1 MEFPGYFRHS
11 SENGKGGGGE
21 AARNAI
27 PLKILLLVVLI
38 KKNFGAG
45 RLPTFQI
52 DTVPSPPWSPVE
64 DPLDEESIDIQ
75 LEEEPQSQSSDSI
88 FDDQRDSLRSFIED
102 IISKAMVVAEK
113 KLQFVGLDDDDEEE
127 EEEVQQQVE
136 EEVQPPQEVEEEVIE
151 AEEEKEAELRLTEEE
166 EAEIRAAA
174 EKVVEEVLSKAEE
187 VVTEQ
192 MVDTSKFN
200 FPGLPVFQIDTVKS
214 APPSPE
220 EEEKPFVQPKK
231 YTFRLANEDEER
243 SEPIEEQPKVTEE
256 PSLITFDEAPDDVKD
271 VASNLI
277 KEIVGKA
284 ITMAEEKSIP
294 TVPFNFEDVD
304 LIKSSGPWYVRVR
317 EGFMRVLR
325 TACFCTPRRHDS

>member
-1 MEFPGYFRHS
+1 MTREKKNALELLSLPSALLPEDRGSEGKTIIKEGSKNAPLEGRPIRACCS
-11 SENGKGGGGE
+11 AKCAKVIANGIDTPVENGLSQKE
-21 AARNAI
+21 
-27 PLKILLLVVLI
+27 
-38 KKNFGAG
+38 

-64 DPLDEESIDIQ
+64 EPLDEEEIDIQ
-75 LEEEPQSQSSDSI
+75 LEEEQQEEEPPEESASDSLSEE
-88 FDDQRDSLRSFIED
+88 QRESLRTFIED
-102 IISKAMVVAEK
+102 ILSKAMVVAEK
-113 KLQFVGLDDDDEEE
+113 KLQFVGIDDDDEDEEADEE
-127 EEEVQQQVE
+127 EIQNHHVEEV
-136 EEVQPPQEVEEEVIE
+136 EVQEVEEE
-151 AEEEKEAELRLTEEE
+151 EEKEVRLTEEE

-187 VVTEQ
+187 LVAEK
-192 MVDTSKFN
+192 MADTSN
-200 FPGLPVFQIDTVKS
+200 LDFP
-214 APPSPE
+214 
-220 EEEKPFVQPKK
+220 
-231 YTFRLANEDEER
+231 
-243 SEPIEEQPKVTEE
+243 
-256 PSLITFDEAPDDVKD
+256 ITFDEAPDDVKD

-284 ITMAEEKSIP
+284 ITMAEEKTVP

>member
-200 FPGLPVFQIDTVKS
+200 FP
-214 APPSPE
+214 
-220 EEEKPFVQPKK
+220 
-231 YTFRLANEDEER
+231 
-243 SEPIEEQPKVTEE
+243 
-256 PSLITFDEAPDDVKD
+256 ITFDEAPDDVKD

>member
-1 MEFPGYFRHS
+1 MRS
-11 SENGKGGGGE
+11 STPKGNVVANGIDTPVENGLSNKE
-21 AARNAI
+21 
-27 PLKILLLVVLI
+27 
-38 KKNFGAG
+38 

-64 DPLDEESIDIQ
+64 EPLDEEEIDIQ
-75 LEEEPQSQSSDSI
+75 LEEEQQTTDLFSDE
-88 FDDQRDSLRSFIED
+88 QRESLRSFIED

-113 KLQFVGLDDDDEEE
+113 KLQFVGIDDDDEEE
-127 EEEVQQQVE
+127 EETHQV
-136 EEVQPPQEVEEEVIE
+136 EEVQPPQEMEEEVVE
-151 AEEEKEAELRLTEEE
+151 VEEEKEVESRLTEEE

-187 VVTEQ
+187 VVAEKI
-192 MVDTSKFN
+192 VDTSKFD
-200 FPGLPVFQIDTVKS
+200 FP
-214 APPSPE
+214 
-220 EEEKPFVQPKK
+220 
-231 YTFRLANEDEER
+231 
-243 SEPIEEQPKVTEE
+243 
-256 PSLITFDEAPDDVKD
+256 ITFDEAPDDVKD

-284 ITMAEEKSIP
+284 ITMAEEKSVP

>member
-1 MEFPGYFRHS
+1 MAS
-11 SENGKGGGGE
+11 E
-21 AARNAI
+21 AAGQRAKDS
-27 PLKILLLVVLI
+27 PPAKVRGCELQ
-38 KKNFGAG
+38 

-64 DPLDEESIDIQ
+64 EPLDEEEIDIQ
-75 LEEEPQSQSSDSI
+75 LEEEQQTTDLFSDE
-88 FDDQRDSLRSFIED
+88 QRESLRSFIED

-113 KLQFVGLDDDDEEE
+113 KLQFVGIDDDDEEE
-127 EEEVQQQVE
+127 EETHQV
-136 EEVQPPQEVEEEVIE
+136 EEVQPPQEMEEEVVE
-151 AEEEKEAELRLTEEE
+151 VEEEKEVESRLTEEE

-187 VVTEQ
+187 VVAEKI
-192 MVDTSKFN
+192 VDTSKFD
-200 FPGLPVFQIDTVKS
+200 FP
-214 APPSPE
+214 
-220 EEEKPFVQPKK
+220 
-231 YTFRLANEDEER
+231 
-243 SEPIEEQPKVTEE
+243 
-256 PSLITFDEAPDDVKD
+256 ITFDEAPDDVKD

-284 ITMAEEKSIP
+284 ITMAEEKSVP
-294 TVPFNFEDVD
+294 TVPFNFDVD